1 MSQLRRSALALLI
14 AALLSVVNGVAAFAA
29 SEQQQLDEARAE
41 KAKKQ
46 AELEAAQATDEQL
59 EAKVNELKAQLAEQG
74 PKLEAAKKQFEDAEN
89 AVKIAQ
95 ERLDR
100 TAQDAVDRQ
109 ELLNQRAIAAYKSP
123 DTGVADAVLSAVDL
137 SEAGLR
143 LASMQRVIENDQVIL
158 DELAKV
164 KVELEDDKKHFETE
178 KSKAQAAHDAQR
190 SEYDKLVDVKASAEA
205 SERAM
210 QDRMDDLKSE
220 VEALAKE
227 ESKIQATIRA
237 RQAEAEAKLKKQ
249 LESKPKPTGS
259 NGSPLPDAGPPGQPS
274 AKGFVWPVRGTVT
287 SGFGQRWGRLHA
299 GIDIAAPTGT
309 PVRAAQTGIVIFAG
323 SQGGYGNLILVA
335 HGNGIVTAY
344 AHLSSFGTGNGAS
357 VSQGQTIGAVGST
370 GNSTGPHLHFE
381 VRVNGSP
388 VNPMGYL

>member
-1 MSQLRRSALALLI
+1 MSQLRRSVLALLV
-14 AALLSVVNGVAAFAA
+14 AALLSVLNSIAAFAG

-46 AELEAAQATDEQL
+46 AELEAAKATDEQL
-59 EAKVNELKAQLAEQG
+59 EARVNELKAQLAEQG
-74 PKLEAAKKQFEDAEN
+74 PRLEAAKKQYEDAEES
-89 AVKIAQ
+89 VKIAQ
-95 ERLDR
+95 ERLER
-100 TAQDAVDRQ
+100 TVQEAVDRQ

-123 DTGVADAVLSAVDL
+123 DTGLADALLSAVDL

-143 LASMQRVIENDQVIL
+143 LASMQRIIENDQAIL

-164 KVELEDDKKHFETE
+164 KVELEDDKKYFEAE
-178 KSKAQAAHDAQR
+178 KSRAQAAHDLQR
-190 SEYDKLVDVKASAEA
+190 SEYDKLVEVKASVEA

-210 QDRMDDLKSE
+210 QDRMDDLKAE

-249 LESKPKPTGS
+249 LESRPKPTGS
-259 NGSPLPDAGPPGQPS
+259 NGSPLPDAGPPGQPG
-274 AKGFVWPVRGTVT
+274 AKGFIWPVRGTVT

-344 AHLSSFGTGNGAS
+344 AHLSSFGTGSGAT